1 MCGGAGA
8 KLGLDITG
16 YEERKK
22 QAALAAEAQDRA
34 TKAAQEAAKAAEEQA
49 AQQAAMQSN
58 FATDLTKENLGT
70 VVAGG
75 SAEQNIVAGDLA
87 KKKRVPGLTSAV
99 STGST
104 KKSAGL
110 ASALGINV

>member
-1 MCGGAGA
+1 MCGGYTGQ

-34 TKAAQEAAKAAEEQA
+34 TKAAQEAAKVAEEQA

-58 FATDLTKENLGT
+58 FATDLTQENLGT

-75 SAEQNIVAGDLA
+75 SADTGAMTTDL
-87 KKKRVPGLTSAV
+87 KKPKKRVSGLS
-99 STGST
+99 
-104 KKSAGL
+104 
-110 ASALGINV
+110 SALGINV

>member
-1 MCGGAGA
+1 MCGGYSGQ

-34 TKAAQEAAKAAEEQA
+34 TKAAQAAAAEAEKQA

-58 FATDLTKENLGT
+58 FATDLSQENIGT

-75 SAEQNIVAGDLA
+75 SAEQTMATSDL
-87 KKKRVPGLTSAV
+87 KKKSKRVSGLS
-99 STGST
+99 
-104 KKSAGL
+104 
-110 ASALGINV
+110 SALGINV